1 MHGQTYTT
9 RCYGLNGV
17 PLEFMCWIPNSL
29 NVTIFED
36 RVFKEA
42 TEVKLNSKHY
52 INSLVRVSYLPVS
65 KYQYENIHTCM
76 HACKVSPFSRVWLFV
91 TSWAV
96 ACQSPL
102 AHLSLQASI
111 LERAAMPSSR
121 EASLPRDRTRLSC
134 VFCITGRFSTTEK
147 PSRQILIGP

>member
-9 RCYGLNGV
+9 RCYGLNAV

-52 INSLVRVSYLPVS
+52 ISSLVRVSYLPVS
-65 KYQYENIHTCM
+65 KFQYENIHTCM
-76 HACKVSPFSRVWLFV
+76 HACKESPFSRVWLFV

-102 AHLSLQASI
+102 PIWVFRQAYWNGLPCPPPGRLPYLGIGPTSP
-111 LERAAMPSSR
+111 ASS
-121 EASLPRDRTRLSC
+121 ASQADSLPLRNPL
-134 VFCITGRFSTTEK
+134 GRY
-147 PSRQILIGP
+147 